1 MIKSILVPTSGTE
14 TDHGV
19 FSTALAVARPLAA
32 HLDFYH
38 VRLSVYEAALRSPPV
53 QFCRGPALSHAL
65 DDLRKRD
72 DSLSAGA
79 AAHVKAF
86 CAANGV
92 PIQPEPGALHEVSA
106 DWIEETDRMEPHLML
121 RARHSDLVVM
131 GRPHT
136 VDLMPYNLIEWL
148 LMGAGRPVLIA
159 PDSNG
164 AGVTG
169 TVVVGWKE
177 SPEAARA
184 VAAAIPLLKLAR
196 RVVLVSI
203 EEESAAGREALE
215 HLAKQLTWHGVSAE
229 TRYVADPGSQA
240 STRLGLI
247 AAELQADMLV
257 VGAYGHGPLRE
268 TIFGGVTRA
277 LIERAEMPVFMMH

>member
-14 TDHGV
+14 TDHRV

-38 VRLSVYEAALRSPPV
+38 VRLSVCEAAMRSIPV
-53 QFCRGPALSHAL
+53 QFCAGPALTHAL
-65 DDLRKRD
+65 DDLRIRD
-72 DSLSAGA
+72 ATLSAGA
-79 AAHVKAF
+79 AGHVRAF

-92 PIQPEPGALHEVSA
+92 PLQPEPSISQGVSA
-106 DWIEETDRMEPHLML
+106 DWIEDTDRVEPHLML
-121 RARHSDLVVM
+121 RARYSDLVVM
-131 GRPHT
+131 GRPQT

-148 LMGAGRPVLIA
+148 LMDAGRPVLIA

-164 AGVTG
+164 ASVTG

-184 VAAAIPLLKLAR
+184 VAASMPLLRLAR
-196 RVVLVSI
+196 RVVLVGV
-203 EEESAAGREALE
+203 EEKVAAGSEPLE
-215 HLAKQLTWHGVSAE
+215 HLARQLAWHGISAE
-229 TRYVADPGSQA
+229 TRYVADPGSHA
-240 STRLGLI
+240 ADRLGAI
-247 AAELQADMLV
+247 AAEMHADMLV

-277 LIERAEMPVFMMH
+277 LIERADVPVFMMH